1 MRQVVIV
8 ATVGALFFI
17 GLQLGGHLI
26 AQFIGTPI
34 AAAGTG
40 TTGAQATTTTANG

>member
-8 ATVGALFFI
+8 ATVGTLFFI

-26 AQFIGTPI
+26 AQFIGVPL
-34 AAAGTG
+34 AAAGSTPATPTG
-40 TTGAQATTTTANG
+40 IGGPGL